1 MHYDPVPETD
11 PVAER
16 FPVLSSRQE
25 AFCRHFV
32 ATGNAADAARRSGYA
47 PASARQTGHALLQRP
62 HIVSRVRQIRLLWR
76 EAERAE
82 ARILLARLEQAW
94 DAAAARGS
102 AWLMYLVIRKQEELS
117 GLGGAGAANRGALWP
132 VPGEDEFGELGMP
145 DADLDATA
153 EIGLPDGP
161 LAGAV
166 RMERDRAERE
176 RARRRIAAGPPVR
189 QPGATAGP
197 GAEAGRAL
205 DGAIED
211 RRWLGRAAGN
221 APRPTVLQAVADAAP
236 ETGAAAVADDPPE
249 ERYARGGLPVPRTGP
264 DLQPGDDREI
274 DTSESLWMQEM
285 RAGDRPTD
293 LWSEA
298 ALAMDEEMKAC
309 YAESPAGP
317 AGEPAAADPVDGP
330 TGDARHDPKDDPA
343 HETPAAPG
351 DDWFAAAQAEI
362 ATTDR
367 APACAAGAASDP
379 VPAPRANRRPPDSDP
394 SRHAAAVIPAAR
406 RLNRH
411 PDRAQRAEGPRLD
424 LTNGNPDAGDGIP
437 PLRGLATAPVGMT
450 GEGEERSA

>member
-1 MHYDPVPETD
+1 MTHPYPVPEID
-11 PVAER
+11 PVEER

-47 PASARQTGHALLQRP
+47 LKSARQTGHALLQRP
-62 HIVSRVRQIRLLWR
+62 HIVARVRQIRMLWR

-102 AWLMYLVIRKQEELS
+102 AWLMYLVIRKQEALS
-117 GLGGAGAANRGALWP
+117 GLGGGGEANRGALWP
-132 VPGEDEFGELGMP
+132 VPCEDEFGELGTP

-153 EIGLPDGP
+153 GIGLPDGP

-166 RMERDRAERE
+166 RLGRDRAERE

-189 QPGATAGP
+189 EASAAAGP
-197 GAEAGRAL
+197 EAEADRAL
-205 DGAIED
+205 EGAIED
-211 RRWLGRAAGN
+211 RRALGRALVT

-236 ETGAAAVADDPPE
+236 EGVPEGGAVAVADDPPE

-264 DLQPGDDREI
+264 DLQPGDDAQV
-274 DTSESLWMQEM
+274 DLSESFWMQDM

-298 ALAMDEEMKAC
+298 ELAIDEEIKAR
-309 YAESPAGP
+309 YAESPDGP
-317 AGEPAAADPVDGP
+317 AREPADEPAG
-330 TGDARHDPKDDPA
+330 GDPA
-343 HETPAAPG
+343 REAAVQAATEDTKHEPEDETPAAPQ

-362 ATTDR
+362 RTMDHAPDR
-367 APACAAGAASDP
+367 DAGSVPTGPAGEPAAAAGS
-379 VPAPRANRRPPDSDP
+379 
-394 SRHAAAVIPAAR
+394 
-406 RLNRH
+406 
-411 PDRAQRAEGPRLD
+411 
-424 LTNGNPDAGDGIP
+424 
-437 PLRGLATAPVGMT
+437 
-450 GEGEERSA
+450 

>member
-1 MHYDPVPETD
+1 MAHV
-11 PVAER
+11 
-16 FPVLSSRQE
+16 
-25 AFCRHFV
+25 
-32 ATGNAADAARRSGYA
+32 SG
-47 PASARQTGHALLQRP
+47 
-62 HIVSRVRQIRLLWR
+62 
-76 EAERAE
+76 
-82 ARILLARLEQAW
+82 
-94 DAAAARGS
+94 D
-102 AWLMYLVIRKQEELS
+102 IRKQEALS

-285 RAGDRPTD
+285 RAGDRPSD
-293 LWSEA
+293 PWSEA
-298 ALAMDEEMKAC
+298 PLARVEEMEAR
-309 YAESPAGP
+309 YADSPAGP
-317 AGEPAAADPVDGP
+317 AGEPATADAAPDEAAQNPV
-330 TGDARHDPKDDPA
+330 GDAKHEPTDDPA
-343 HETPAAPG
+343 HEIPTAPE

-362 ATTDR
+362 GRTDR
-367 APACAAGAASDP
+367 GPDRDAGAKTQRGTAKRDILRPCRTFSRGAAGIPLPLGEGPGERLLGSAPRPGSRSAATSAD
-379 VPAPRANRRPPDSDP
+379 PAPLPPPPYPRPQGEGG
-394 SRHAAAVIPAAR
+394 RIEARNLAV
-406 RLNRH
+406 
-411 PDRAQRAEGPRLD
+411 
-424 LTNGNPDAGDGIP
+424 
-437 PLRGLATAPVGMT
+437 T
-450 GEGEERSA
+450 GER

>member
-1 MHYDPVPETD
+1 MHPDPEFETD

-47 PASARQTGHALLQRP
+47 PMSARQTGHALLQRP
-62 HIVSRVRQIRLLWR
+62 HIVERVRQIRMLWR

-82 ARILLARLEQAW
+82 SRILLARLEQAW
-94 DAAAARGS
+94 DAATARGS

-132 VPGEDEFGELGMP
+132 VPGEDEFGENEFGGDEFRGPGMP
-145 DADLDATA
+145 EADLDALA
-153 EIGLPDGP
+153 GIGLPDGP

-189 QPGATAGP
+189 EPCAVAGP
-197 GAEAGRAL
+197 GAAPGAAADREL

-211 RRWLGRAAGN
+211 RRWLGRALAA

-236 ETGAAAVADDPPE
+236 EGARQGWTGAVADDPPE

-274 DTSESLWMQEM
+274 DASESLWMQAM
-285 RAGDRPTD
+285 RAGDRPD
-293 LWSEA
+293 APWSEA
-298 ALAMDEEMKAC
+298 VLAADEEIKARFAETPP
-309 YAESPAGP
+309 AESPPTESPP
-317 AGEPAAADPVDGP
+317 AESSFERRPEAADPALEGAAPDPADDAMPEPADG
-330 TGDARHDPKDDPA
+330 PA
-343 HETPAAPG
+343 HEIPATPE
-351 DDWFAAAQAEI
+351 DDRFAAAQPGIGMAGI
-362 ATTDR
+362 GTAGRPPLCDAVR
-367 APACAAGAASDP
+367 VPSAPAADPASAAGA
-379 VPAPRANRRPPDSDP
+379 
-394 SRHAAAVIPAAR
+394 
-406 RLNRH
+406 
-411 PDRAQRAEGPRLD
+411 
-424 LTNGNPDAGDGIP
+424 
-437 PLRGLATAPVGMT
+437 
-450 GEGEERSA
+450 